1 MKLICLALFSP
12 LVCVVQCC
20 DVRIHFAII
29 SGEQPLPMK
38 NNKSLKVSLSP
49 AGLFQKIRCMSVGQV
64 WIE

>member
-29 SGEQPLPMK
+29 SGEQPLPMN

-49 AGLFQKIRCMSVGQV
+49 AGLFQKIHCMSVGQV